1 MGMGIDELQKAYD
14 AYHTV
19 YSSLAKDRQKLQ
31 NLQLRKLL
39 MEGLSILKKDI
50 SKDGYCPLCQQE
62 KDKVQLIRELSN
74 RVEELDALRKE
85 YEKVG
90 EECQRLTTI
99 VQNCANSA
107 SAILKE
113 KLLSE
118 KDNQVLKD
126 TLEELQS
133 RFTRYSEECKKDI
146 LSGERLT
153 PGKALAVDRK
163 GLLSSIDLAKK
174 NALNLAEGR
183 KGGAKMQIHAK
194 IIRAVDAYN
203 EYVAIKKRQDALLVA
218 KNTFESLYDDFI
230 KRQEE
235 ALTTFLEMFSAEV
248 DKYYTLINPE
258 EKVES
263 IRLVPLKD
271 KTDEDLQGITI
282 QFNFF
287 DKTHR
292 PPKYLLSESHI
303 HGLGIAFFLASVKAF
318 NKVNRFFLLDDVV
331 SSFDAQHRARFIR
344 MLVKEFKDYQVIL
357 LTHEKDFFDIAAEEV
372 QHKGWQIRSLAWS
385 QEKGTDLL
393 PWSGAA

>member
-1 MGMGIDELQKAYD
+1 MGIDELQKAYD